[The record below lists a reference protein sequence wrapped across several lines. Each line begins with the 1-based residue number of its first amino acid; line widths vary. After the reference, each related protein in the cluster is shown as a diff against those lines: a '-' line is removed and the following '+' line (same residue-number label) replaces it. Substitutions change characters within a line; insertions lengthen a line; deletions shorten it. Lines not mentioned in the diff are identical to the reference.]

1 MVGSA
6 RRSGP
11 KLQARSAV
19 SGRWGRLRRK
29 SGTPAARRPYPL
41 FSIGAAAPIAYPI
54 SCFDKRGHARIRF
67 CMTKILTV
75 RLPAGLHDKAEA
87 RAMRL
92 GLDRAKYVRSLIE
105 DDLSGARDK
114 TQRVFASEDLV
125 GLYQGDT
132 GPATNASARER
143 LRARAATRR

>member
-1 MVGSA
+1 M
-6 RRSGP
+6 
-11 KLQARSAV
+11 
-19 SGRWGRLRRK
+19 
-29 SGTPAARRPYPL
+29 
-41 FSIGAAAPIAYPI
+41 GAAAPSAYPI

-143 LRARAATRR
+143 LRARAATQR

>member
-1 MVGSA
+1 M
-6 RRSGP
+6 
-11 KLQARSAV
+11 
-19 SGRWGRLRRK
+19 
-29 SGTPAARRPYPL
+29 
-41 FSIGAAAPIAYPI
+41 GAAAPVLRCI
-54 SCFDKRGHARIRF
+54 SCFDNCGRVRIRF

-105 DDLSGARDK
+105 DDLSGARGK
-114 TQRVFASEDLV
+114 NPRVFASEDLV

-143 LRARAATRR
+143 LRARAVTSR

>member
-1 MVGSA
+1 MGAEAPVT
-6 RRSGP
+6 RS
-11 KLQARSAV
+11 
-19 SGRWGRLRRK
+19 
-29 SGTPAARRPYPL
+29 
-41 FSIGAAAPIAYPI
+41 I
-54 SCFDKRGHARIRF
+54 SCFDKRDHARIRF

-114 TQRVFASEDLV
+114 TRRVFASEDLV

-143 LRARAATRR
+143 LRARAATSR

>member
-1 MVGSA
+1 
-6 RRSGP
+6 
-11 KLQARSAV
+11 
-19 SGRWGRLRRK
+19 
-29 SGTPAARRPYPL
+29 
-41 FSIGAAAPIAYPI
+41 
-54 SCFDKRGHARIRF
+54 
-67 CMTKILTV
+67 MTKILTV
-75 RLPAGLHDKAEA
+75 RLPAELLVKAEA

-143 LRARAATRR
+143 LRARAAKSR

>member
-1 MVGSA
+1 MSLFGGAFQIIAKFELQFPFALSSA
-6 RRSGP
+6 S
-11 KLQARSAV
+11 
-19 SGRWGRLRRK
+19 
-29 SGTPAARRPYPL
+29 TPDPAPIL
-41 FSIGAAAPIAYPI
+41 LSMGAEAPIAYPI
-54 SCFDKRGHARIRF
+54 PCFDKRGHARIRF

-105 DDLSGARDK
+105 DDLSGARGK
-114 TQRVFASEDLV
+114 TPRVFASEDLV
-125 GLYQGDT
+125 GLYEGDT

-143 LRARAATRR
+143 LRARAAARR